1 MGHEFEL
8 PQEALVE
15 ATPEEVWE
23 AISTGPGI
31 DSWFMGRNE
40 VARGVVST
48 AFGGMNLPASTVTA
62 AEPPSRFA
70 HTSDPAED
78 GRFVAY
84 EFLIEGRD
92 RASTTVR
99 MVTSGFLPGDDWEAE
114 YEAMAGGLE
123 MFFATLVAY
132 LGHFAGR
139 TATPLTEFGPPVTDW
154 PRAWEILY
162 AELGHPAEGDKVRF
176 APDGLAPVEGVVY
189 HLAAQ
194 TLGVRSGDALYGF
207 LQGMGGTMIASHHLF
222 GDAGDQGP
230 AWRAWLQRLYG

>member
-1 MGHEFEL
+1 VGHEFEL

-40 VARGVVST
+40 VAGGVVST
-48 AFGGMNLPASTVTA
+48 AFGGMDLPASTVTA
-62 AEPPSRFA
+62 AEPPHRFA
-70 HTSDPAED
+70 HTSGTAED

-99 MVTSGFLPGDDWEAE
+99 MVTSGFLPGDDWDTEF
-114 YEAMAGGLE
+114 EAMAGGLA
-123 MFFATLVAY
+123 MFFATLVEY

-139 TATPLTEFGPPVTDW
+139 TATPLTEFGPPITDW

-162 AELGHPAEGDKVRF
+162 AELGHPSAGDKVRF
-176 APDGLAPVEGVVY
+176 APDGLAPVEGIVY
-189 HLAAQ
+189 HLGPQ
-194 TLGVRSGDALYGF
+194 TLGVRSDDALYRF

-222 GDAGDQGP
+222 GATENQSP
-230 AWRAWLQRLYG
+230 AWHTWLHRLYD

>member
-1 MGHEFEL
+1 VGHEFEL

-114 YEAMAGGLE
+114 YEAMTGGLE

-230 AWRAWLQRLYG
+230 AWRSWLQRLYG

>member
-1 MGHEFEL
+1 VGHAFEL

-48 AFGGMNLPASTVTA
+48 AFGGMDLPASTVTA
-62 AEPPSRFA
+62 AEPPHRFA
-70 HTSDPAED
+70 HTSGTAED

-99 MVTSGFLPGDDWEAE
+99 MVTSGFLPGDDWETE
-114 YEAMAGGLE
+114 FEAMTGGLA
-123 MFFATLVAY
+123 MFFATLVEY

-139 TATPLTEFGPPVTDW
+139 PATPLTEFGPPVTDW

-162 AELGHPAEGDKVRF
+162 AELGHPSAGDKVRF
-176 APDGLAPVEGVVY
+176 APAGLAPVEGVVY
-189 HLAAQ
+189 HLGPQ
-194 TLGVRSGDALYGF
+194 TLGVRSDDALYRF

-222 GDAGDQGP
+222 GATENQGP
-230 AWRAWLQRLYG
+230 AWHTWLHRLYD

>member
-1 MGHEFEL
+1 VGHEFEL

-15 ATPEEVWE
+15 ATPEEVWA

-40 VARGVVST
+40 VAQGVVST
-48 AFGGMNLPASTVTA
+48 AFGGMDLPASTVTA
-62 AEPPSRFA
+62 AEPQRRFA
-70 HTSDPAED
+70 HTSGTAED

-92 RASTTVR
+92 QASTTVR
-99 MVTSGFLPGDDWEAE
+99 MVTSGFLPGDDWETE
-114 YEAMAGGLE
+114 FEAMTGGLAL
-123 MFFATLVAY
+123 FFATLVAY
-132 LGHFAGR
+132 LDHFAGR

-162 AELGHPAEGDKVRF
+162 AELGHPSVGDKVRL

-189 HLAAQ
+189 HIGAQ
-194 TLGVRSGDALYGF
+194 TLGVRSGDALYRF
-207 LQGMGGTMIASHHLF
+207 LQGMGGMMMASHHLF
-222 GDAGDQGP
+222 GDPGDQGP
-230 AWRAWLQRLYG
+230 AWRSWLQRLYG